1 MLAPEKDHRSVY
13 LPMRY
18 IREGALESA
27 EERKH
32 HRHAPRFAPAGQSTA
47 DDCRGNFGKRP
58 AIF

>member
-1 MLAPEKDHRSVY
+1 MLAHEKDHRSVY

-32 HRHAPRFAPAGQSTA
+32 HRHARVLRRQ
-47 DDCRGNFGKRP
+47 DRVRR
-58 AIF
+58 